1 MNKDEF
7 IKRRKESLKRTLK
20 AEGLLDEKLESAF
33 DKVPREFFFSESNR
47 ENAYLNNAFDI
58 GYGQTISQ
66 PSMIFIMLKKLEL
79 NKSHRVLEVGTGS
92 GYVTALLCELSHF
105 VYSVEIIPEL
115 ARLAIERL
123 TKLGYTNYLVLVR
136 DGSIGLPEYSPYDRI
151 IVSAAS
157 PQIPK
162 TLTEQLSDNGIM
174 TIPIGGLE
182 LQRLAIVKKISGK
195 VEIFYDVPCRF
206 VPLIGEEGFK
216 KDEIKHHKS
225 R

>member
-7 IKRRKESLKRTLK
+7 IKRSKENLKRILK
-20 AEGLLDEKLESAF
+20 AEGLLDEKLELAF
-33 DKVPREFFFSESNR
+33 EKVPRELFFSESNR

-66 PSMIFIMLKKLEL
+66 PSMIFTMLKKLEL

-123 TKLGYTNYLVLVR
+123 VKLGYTNYLVLVR
-136 DGSIGLPEYSPYDRI
+136 DGSIGLPEYAPYDRI

-157 PQIPK
+157 PQIPNS
-162 TLTEQLSDNGIM
+162 LINQLSDNGII

-182 LQRLAIVKKISGK
+182 LQRLMVVKKIYGNVK
-195 VEIFYDVPCRF
+195 VFQDIPCRF
-206 VPLIGEEGFK
+206 VPLVGEEGFK
-216 KDEIKHHKS
+216 EDAIKNYRIK
-225 R
+225 